1 MGISIKGKNGW
12 ITFHEAV
19 AEEHDSFSGRVALLQ
34 LFSRRRPWQ
43 NLAPVC
49 IEGPKAEVE
58 ALLLDLLEKVRAIP

>member
-12 ITFHEAV
+12 ITFKEGV
-19 AEEHDSFSGRVALLQ
+19 AEENDCLGNKVVLLQ
-34 LFSRRRPWQ
+34 LFSRVKPWR

>member
-12 ITFHEAV
+12 ITFHEAI

-34 LFSRRRPWQ
+34 LFSSRRPWQ

-49 IEGPKAEVE
+49 IEGPKDEVE